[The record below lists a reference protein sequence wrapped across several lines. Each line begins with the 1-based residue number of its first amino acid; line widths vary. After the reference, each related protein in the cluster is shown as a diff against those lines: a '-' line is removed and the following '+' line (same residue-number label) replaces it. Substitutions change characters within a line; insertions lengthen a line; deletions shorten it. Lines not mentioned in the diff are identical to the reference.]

1 MFIFV
6 CLLVFINFHA
16 FNHINITLKLSVIS
30 SSTAFDVYFET
41 KQKNIKRIT
50 YFY

>member
-6 CLLVFINFHA
+6 CLFVFINFHA
-16 FNHINITLKLSVIS
+16 FSHINITLELSVIS
-30 SSTAFDVYFET
+30 SLTAFDIYFET
-41 KQKNIKRIT
+41 KTKNLKRIT